1 MYPSIEFAV
10 NVGDDAQLRPHV
22 NGPEGNP
29 FSDFVGTS
37 DFERRKLMHPEG
49 FVRLKE
55 QRRATQGMF
64 WFPNALSDE
73 GQHRDGPGTNIDDPS
88 RKLSEALI
96 DLNTTLTAWT
106 LSCSALWSQILNLP
120 RKALVKSTLKWFL
133 CATNI

>member
-37 DFERRKLMHPEG
+37 DFERRKLLHLEG
-49 FVRLKE
+49 FVMIKE

-64 WFPNALSDE
+64 WFSKALSDK
-73 GQHRDGPGTNIDDPS
+73 GQLRDGPGTNIHDPS
-88 RKLSEALI
+88 RKLSKALT
-96 DLNTTLTAWT
+96 DFHKTHTAWT
-106 LSCSALWSQILNLP
+106 LSCSALWSQILNLQ
-120 RKALVKSTLKWFL
+120 RKALVKSTLEWFL
-133 CATNI
+133 CATSI